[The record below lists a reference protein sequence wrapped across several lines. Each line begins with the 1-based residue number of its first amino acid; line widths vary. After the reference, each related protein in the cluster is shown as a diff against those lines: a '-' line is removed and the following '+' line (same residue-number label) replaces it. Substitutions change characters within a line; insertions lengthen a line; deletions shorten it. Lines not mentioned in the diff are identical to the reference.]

1 MTPIKHTIAG
11 AAISILMLALALP
24 VIAQSQRVPA
34 TVVNPT
40 TSDQRA
46 TVIVPI
52 TALDHAPALVELGTA
67 RDVDGR
73 LVQGYMFIH
82 YKDAYTHRPKHGG
95 GGGAA
100 SACYSYLARGA
111 KWKTIEAYRVD
122 PTNNQGLLDAFVRA
136 TIAGA
141 VGKWEDAADGVV
153 GNNTAVNIMGDEE
166 GGIVDGVDTVTPDGK
181 NEVLFGDISDA
192 NAIAVTV
199 VWGVFGGAPGN
210 RELVEWDQLY
220 DQVDFTWSATGE
232 TGKMDFDNIAT
243 HEKGHAFGMGHP
255 DDSCNEETMYRF
267 AATGETKKQD
277 LNAGDIAGI
286 NGLY

>member
-1 MTPIKHTIAG
+1 MTPIKQTIAG
-11 AAISILMLALALP
+11 AAISILIFALALP

-153 GNNTAVNIMGDEE
+153 GNNALVNIMGNEE
-166 GGIVDGVDTVTPDGK
+166 AGVVDGVDTISPDGK
-181 NEVLFGDISDA
+181 NEVLFGNVDS
-192 NAIAVTV
+192 NGAIAVTV
-199 VWGVFGGAPGN
+199 VWGVFGGSPGN
-210 RELVEWDQLY
+210 RELIEWDQLY

-232 TGKMDFDNIAT
+232 AGKMDFDNIAT
-243 HEKGHAFGMGHP
+243 HEKGHAFGMGHS
-255 DDSCNEETMYRF
+255 DDSCSEETMYRF
-267 AATGETKKQD
+267 AA
-277 LNAGDIAGI
+277 GI
-286 NGLY
+286 